1 MNNKGSN
8 IYIDRQ
14 QINLIMQSQAI
25 NDTDRYD
32 WLKDFLN
39 ILIRLML

>member
-32 WLKDFLN
+32 WFKRFLK
-39 ILIRLML
+39 

>member
-39 ILIRLML
+39 KKK